1 MGESDCSCADAVM
14 HTPEDVTNKAL
25 EQFKKLD
32 ADCLISLGGGSTVG
46 LGKALSIRTGV
57 PHIAVPTTY
66 AGSEATPILGETVN
80 NLKTTRSDP
89 KILPTTIVYDVDLTL
104 SLPAQLTFTS
114 GINAI
119 AHCVEAMYSTQLNPI
134 IEGVALSGI
143 SNLYKSLLVL
153 KEKPNDLDARS
164 DALSGAW
171 AAGVCLGHV
180 GMGIHHK
187 LCHTLGGSFGLPHAQ
202 THTVILPHAMGYNY
216 SHAREAM
223 DKIKAAIN
231 ADLDAPTALWNLE
244 KELGTVMSLKDLGM
258 KKEDLEKAA
267 DIASQA
273 QYPNPAPLER
283 AKLLELLE
291 NAWAGNKPSI
301 M

>member
-1 MGESDCSCADAVM
+1 M

-25 EQFKKLD
+25 EQFKSVN
-32 ADCLISLGGGSTVG
+32 ADCLLSLGGGSTVG

-119 AHCVEAMYSTQLNPI
+119 AHCVEAMYSSTLNPI

-143 SNLYKSLLVL
+143 ANMYRALLVL
-153 KEKPNDLDARS
+153 KDKPDDMDARS
-164 DALSGAW
+164 DALAGAW

-202 THTVILPHAMGYNY
+202 THTVVLPHAMAYNY

-223 DKIKAAIN
+223 DKIQQAIG
-231 ADLDAPTALWNLE
+231 ATEDAPTAFWNLE
-244 KELGTVMSLKDLGM
+244 KKLGTVISLKELGM
-258 KKEDLEKAA
+258 KEEDVPKAA
-267 DIASQA
+267 DIASTA

-283 AKLLELLE
+283 AKLVQLLE
-291 NAWAGNKPSI
+291 NACSGKPPVL

>member
-1 MGESDCSCADAVM
+1 M
-14 HTPEDVTNKAL
+14 HTPEDVTNKAM
-25 EQFKKLD
+25 EQFKSLN

-104 SLPAQLTFTS
+104 SLPTQLTFTS

-119 AHCVEAMYSTQLNPI
+119 AHCVEAMYSTTLNPI

-153 KEKPNDLDARS
+153 KDDPNNIDARS
-164 DALSGAW
+164 DALAGAW

-202 THTVILPHAMGYNY
+202 THTVVLPHAMGYNY
-216 SHAREAM
+216 SHARDAM
-223 DKIKAAIN
+223 DKIQKAIGS
-231 ADLDAPTALWNLE
+231 DVDAPTAFWNLE
-244 KELGTVMSLKDLGM
+244 KELHTVMAIKDLGM
-258 KKEDLEKAA
+258 KEEDLPKAA
-267 DIASQA
+267 DIASTA

-283 AKLLELLE
+283 PKLLELLE
-291 NAWAGNKPSI
+291 NAWAGNAPKL

>member
-1 MGESDCSCADAVM
+1 M
-14 HTPEDVTNKAL
+14 HTPEEVTLKAL
-25 EQFKKLD
+25 EQAKSLN
-32 ADCLISLGGGSTVG
+32 ADCYISLGGGSTVG
-46 LGKALSIRTGV
+46 LGKALTIRTGV
-57 PHIAVPTTY
+57 PHITIPTTY

-89 KILPTTIVYDVDLTL
+89 KILPTTIIYDVDLTL

-119 AHCVEAMYSTQLNPI
+119 AHCVEALYSPQINPI

-143 SNLYKSLLVL
+143 SNMYKALLTL
-153 KEKPNDLDARS
+153 KDSPNDIDARS
-164 DALSGAW
+164 QALSGAW

-180 GMGIHHK
+180 GMAIHHK

-202 THTVILPHAMGYNY
+202 VHTVVLPHAMAYNFNAA
-216 SHAREAM
+216 HAAM
-223 DKIKAAIN
+223 EKIRVAIGS
-231 ADLDAPTALWNLE
+231 DIDAPQAFWQLE
-244 KELGTVMSLKDLGM
+244 KTLGTVISLKELGM
-258 KKEDLEKAA
+258 KEEDLPKAA
-267 DIASQA
+267 DIASTA

-283 AKLLELLE
+283 EKLLLLLE
-291 NAWAGNKPSI
+291 NAYAGRPPVIQSR